1 MTHAEHGSRARGS
14 LAEVAVAGIIR
25 SLHAT
30 RRSGVLHLTRGDVTR
45 RLYFRGGSII
55 LAGSDQPEDRLG
67 QVLVRTGLVQQ
78 ADVEKAL
85 NVVDAT
91 DRTLGEALVQ
101 MGLLRPEQVQIE
113 AARRTKQIVAS
124 LLDWDSGEYVFE
136 ERDER
141 LEGEVLSEVD
151 VPEVLLEWA
160 RGARGG
166 TVVRQLLEDGKSV
179 VQRPEHPSPT
189 LGGLSLTASEQWA
202 LEQANGVSSAGEIAA
217 RSPMGEHEALRSLC
231 GLLLAGVLV
240 ARSPKAPPT
249 STQLYLGPASVEP
262 GVGTGLWSTLEQEQA
277 EATSGFGTTGLQR
290 KLPQSLGRYVVE
302 SAIGR
307 GSMGAVLLARDPA
320 IDRRVAVKLI
330 QTSVQLTPNE
340 WEKYKERFYRE
351 ARAAGKLLHQG
362 IVAIFDVGH
371 TVEGVPFIV
380 MEYVEGRT
388 LSALAE
394 EKELPLE
401 LALRI
406 AIEALEALD
415 YAHSQ
420 GVVHRDLK
428 PANIMLS
435 AEGRAKIMDFGVAH
449 VVGSQMTQADEILG
463 SPHFMAPEQLGK
475 GKVDQRTDVFAFG
488 VVLYWMLTGLL
499 PFTGDSFAAIAQ
511 AILSERP
518 VSPKDLKRTVP
529 RELGKVVLRCLEK
542 DPAKRFATAGEL
554 RAALQRIAKPPQ
566 SSRPHVVAVLLVLLA
581 TVSALYVHERRANQ
595 AEDGARAQAPRTARA
610 ARPSPTSGA
619 VAAEP
624 PAAAAP
630 RESVPPPGPAPDAT
644 ASPRPTASARPAAAA
659 QGGASPRPRSEDER
673 FADALP
679 LSFSAKH
686 SHRIGSCEGT
696 LSLGP
701 STIEFRS
708 REHESFRLRLA
719 EVRSLE
725 RDGARSLKVET
736 RERTYNFS
744 LARPLSDA
752 DWTRY
757 RRLARK

>member
-1 MTHAEHGSRARGS
+1 MTQAENGPRARGS
-14 LAEVAVAGIIR
+14 LAQVAVAGIIR
-25 SLHAT
+25 ALHAG
-30 RRSGVLHLTRGDVTR
+30 RRSGVLHLSREDVSK
-45 RLYFRGGSII
+45 RLYFRDGSII

-67 QVLVRTGLVQQ
+67 QVLVRNGLVQQ

-101 MGLLRPEQVQIE
+101 MGLLRREQVQVE
-113 AARRTKQIVAS
+113 AARRTRQIVAS

-141 LEGEVLSEVD
+141 LEGELLSEVD
-151 VPEVLLEWA
+151 VPGVLLEWA

-166 TVVRQLLEDGKSV
+166 AVVRQLLEDGKSV
-179 VQRPEHPSPT
+179 VQRPEHPSAT
-189 LGGLSLTASEQWA
+189 LGGLSLTAAEQWA

-231 GLLLAGVLV
+231 GLLLAGLLV

-249 STQLYLGPASVEP
+249 STQLYLGPAPTEP
-262 GVGTGLWSTLEQEQA
+262 GAGTGLWAALEQEQA
-277 EATSGFGTTGLQR
+277 GAATGLGTMGQPQ
-290 KLPQSLGRYVVE
+290 KLPQTLGRYVVE

-380 MEYVEGRT
+380 MEYVEGKT

-394 EKELPLE
+394 EKELPLD
-401 LALRI
+401 LSLRL
-406 AIEALEALD
+406 AIESLEALD

-428 PANIMLS
+428 PANIMIT
-435 AEGRAKIMDFGVAH
+435 ADGRPKIMDFGVAH

-488 VVLYWMLTGLL
+488 VVLYWMLTGNL

-518 VSPKDLKRTVP
+518 VSPKDLKQAVP

-542 DPAKRFATAGEL
+542 DPARRFATAREL
-554 RAALQRIAKPPQ
+554 RSALLRIARPPQ
-566 SSRPHVVAVLLVLLA
+566 SSRPHVVAVLLLLLA
-581 TVSALYVHERRANQ
+581 IVSALYVHERRAND
-595 AEDGARAQAPRTARA
+595 AADAARAPRARA
-610 ARPSPTSGA
+610 SLADRK
-619 VAAEP
+619 AA
-624 PAAAAP
+624 
-630 RESVPPPGPAPDAT
+630 PPGPAPGEA
-644 ASPRPTASARPAAAA
+644 RPSAEASARPSPSPEASAPPTPSPQPAAATPA
-659 QGGASPRPRSEDER
+659 PAGAVLSREEAER
-673 FADALP
+673 RRFEATLP
-679 LSFSAKH
+679 LSFQAKH

-696 LSLGP
+696 LLLGA

-708 REHESFRLRLA
+708 KEHERFRFRLA
-719 EVRSLE
+719 ELRSLQ
-725 RDGARSLKVET
+725 RDNARSLKVET
-736 RERTYNFS
+736 PDRSYNFS
-744 LARPLSDA
+744 LDRPLGDG

-757 RRLARK
+757 RKLARK